1 MLVQMAVYGNLSL
14 EDAIYREFMD
24 GGPPTPNHQKLLDSI
39 DWLKKNDLKMGS
51 KSFWYVVGIGWFL
64 NGPSQASFSFIFVFT
79 TNITIFTTN
88 ICEKCPSAEIRA
100 FGPEPKK
107 V

>member
-51 KSFWYVVGIGWFL
+51 KSFWYVVGIGF
-64 NGPSQASFSFIFVFT
+64 FFVYFRLY
-79 TNITIFTTN
+79 NKHYNFYN
-88 ICEKCPSAEIRA
+88 KYM
-100 FGPEPKK
+100 
-107 V
+107 